1 MTYAAGILYRAGDRV
16 LLLKRGSDCDEPGTW
31 GLPGGKAEDGE
42 AALQAAVRES
52 REETGF
58 EPDDL
63 RLLRVL
69 EQTDRFT
76 TFGCPVPAPF
86 DVMLNSEHDGFV
98 WAPVNQLPAPLHP
111 GLAPLLLGMQNTVAT
126 DTASARQYDGNGW
139 FEVKRNPLSMAGIFP
154 YSGAQ
159 LGLTGPDADRIF
171 QVLRPAEELADPAC
185 IESFK
190 LIPWVN
196 DHTMIGPNMQ
206 KVTDQAAAAEAKGV
220 HGVVGE
226 NVFFEGKTLYGNIK
240 AFSDSL
246 AELIN
251 TGKRELSAGYRCVYD
266 MVSGV
271 FEGQHYDAVQRQ
283 IRGNHLAL
291 VKEGRMGP
299 GVAVMDHFTFTVD
312 AKEFIMADK
321 ETKDEASGMTL
332 ADVIKVV
339 GEMAPQL
346 AALNAAIAK
355 IGTPGAPAAAVV
367 EDQPAAGGEGGEGTP
382 EGMAAEIEDT
392 KETVAAMDAA
402 LTETRKALADLQANG
417 TREFLKAVAARDDLA
432 RRLAPVIGT
441 FDHSLMTADEVAA
454 YGCEK
459 LNIKAPAA
467 AAVFALDA
475 YLQARPTTSPAAFAV
490 GMDAAV
496 KPSALVDG
504 YLQGTK

>member
-1 MTYAAGILYRAGDRV
+1 MTYAAGILYRVGNRV
-16 LLLKRGSDCDEPGTW
+16 LLLKRGDDCDQPGTW
-31 GLPGGKAEDGE
+31 GLPGGKAEAGE
-42 AALQAAVRES
+42 TAMQAACRES
-52 REETGF
+52 MEETGF
-58 EPDDL
+58 APDDL
-63 RLLRVL
+63 GRLRVL
-69 EQTDRFT
+69 EQTERFT
-76 TFGCPVPAPF
+76 TFGATLPQEFNPV
-86 DVMLNSEHDGFV
+86 LNSEHRGFL
-98 WAPVNQLPAPLHP
+98 WAPLDQLPAPLHP
-111 GLAPLLLGMQNTVAT
+111 GLAPLLLGMQSTTAA
-126 DTASARQYDGNGW
+126 DTTSARQYDGNGW
-139 FEVKRNPLSMAGIFP
+139 FEVKRNPLSKAGIFP

-159 LGLTGPDADRIF
+159 LGITGPDADRIF
-171 QVLRPAEELADPAC
+171 QVLRPPEELADPAC

-196 DHTMIGPNMQ
+196 DHTMLGPNLQ

-226 NVFFEGKTLYGNIK
+226 NVFFEGGTLYGNIK

-266 MVSGV
+266 MVAGV

-291 VKEGRMGP
+291 VKAGRMGP

-355 IGTPGAPAAAVV
+355 IGTPAAPAAAAV
-367 EDQPAAGGEGGEGTP
+367 EDKPAEGDTG
-382 EGMAAEIEDT
+382 GMAAELEDA
-392 KETVAAMDAA
+392 KETIAAMDTS
-402 LTETRKALADLQANG
+402 LKATVKAMDDMKANG
-417 TREFLKAVAARDDLA
+417 TREFLKAVAERDDLA
-432 RRLAPVIGT
+432 RRLVPVVGA
-441 FDHSLMTADEVAA
+441 FDHALMTTEEVAA

-459 LNIKAPAA
+459 LAIKAPAA
-467 AAVFALDA
+467 AARFALDA
-475 YLQARPTTSPAAFAV
+475 YLQARPTVMPAAFAT

-496 KPSALVDG
+496 KPTSLADSIIS
-504 YLQGTK
+504 GTK